1 MLKPSRTAHQ
11 ESRPVLFI
19 QVESLCA
26 AAMPALCI
34 CGRPLDAIVCSDLFD
49 NVMAVA
55 DSFQLIGLQAHQTP

>member
-34 CGRPLDAIVCSDLFD
+34 CGRPFDAIVCSDLLG
-49 NVMAVA
+49 NAMALANAFHFIIV
-55 DSFQLIGLQAHQTP
+55 QAHQTS